1 MSTSIFLPASFGV
14 VAGILLGSLA
24 GIDIVA
30 TIGLAAICAVL
41 TVAFNSTFESENPSD
56 YEN

>member
-1 MSTSIFLPASFGV
+1 MSTRIFLPASFGV